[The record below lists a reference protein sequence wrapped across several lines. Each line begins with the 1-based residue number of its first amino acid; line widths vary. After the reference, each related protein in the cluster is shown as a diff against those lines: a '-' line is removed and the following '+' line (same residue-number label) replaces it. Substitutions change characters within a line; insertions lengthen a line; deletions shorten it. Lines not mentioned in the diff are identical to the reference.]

1 MPTIPPFVVEEN
13 KKQSVLPSLQLDGD
27 NQPLIPSL
35 EETVG
40 KSLTE
45 KQKQLLEA
53 QVKLGTGEEVVVV
66 DDADSVRNQASE
78 KDLNERKVTTYQ
90 ELQQTLQNADATS
103 DIVAGAILKHQDQVS
118 RYNALETKAVEAVV
132 GGPKTHQRTSAIEK
146 VIKDASHDLLVQNLI
161 QEYETE
167 EANENLF
174 EETLDFFK
182 TFFTDPIERGLV
194 DVADSG
200 DKVRLMLSQ
209 IKEAPDADKGQ
220 LVKELKE
227 YLEDNEILG
236 HNPQNIADMLRSA
249 NWSDKEKLTT
259 NVFDFLDVAG
269 IGQLAKPVTK
279 GLGRLAK
286 IPLTRSK
293 APNELINA
301 AKEAGN
307 QEAIVKEILE
317 GEVTKN
323 TLYRDGVEQVESAL
337 RWNSDDEVVT
347 FGRFTDEEIANRQV
361 IDKALDDVFDASSDS
376 EFVQEQLTRYAEE
389 RGIKP
394 DNLVDKIRPNFDDKS
409 FSVVL
414 GDGKGRGF
422 ITSEAAKQYAD
433 EVLGLTKYQIK
444 EAGDGSFKVNAKLS
458 DERVTFGDMKRVIP
472 GLRWLDNIDEQ
483 IQNGVLF
490 SYREAEGFVSM
501 ASKTIQD
508 AWRAANKG
516 MTKKDWVIWDEVA
529 EQGVEAKKWLTP
541 EEFKMKVDG
550 RADAKKLWVAYDNYR
565 KVNDFTYLLAQQVKH
580 RIKKAD
586 GLFTYRAPVL
596 KGVNETFEA
605 KPAEL
610 QNIITGDF
618 VSKPVTILDDASGAR
633 LLENLPRL
641 EMEKLLETHNLV
653 KLDNDASELIS
664 SVAKTKPTRYGLV
677 PKTSQPNEL
686 RTIFTSYS
694 AGGRRYQDSPYFIK
708 VAQVG
713 DDWRGKD
720 LALYAA
726 DTLKEGKQF
735 VDDLNKSLEELAK
748 VQRKELAPETA
759 QDWLSKRA
767 SLAKVEI
774 HTLDDLAK
782 LAEKKNLIKNGK
794 VSPIQVVRDREAVA
808 LGETGYDV
816 DLTDSFSVSS
826 QGNPLTSAR
835 AEERLMNIRG
845 EAGDILNPV
854 AALNKNLENVSRM
867 AAFEP
872 FKARTLEYFVSTF
885 GKNIP
890 SLKNKSLFD
899 ILRLDSLGSGS
910 SQLDLTFK
918 THQQFVKDMLV
929 YEPPASRAWKEKL
942 ESAMVSALDN
952 RPVSILENGSEI
964 LAKKLRKSLGLTQ
977 GKGVNIKKGV
987 STFLDNDPAAQI
999 KGVMFTSKLGLNNP
1013 ASFVL
1018 QAMQG
1023 IHIAGMTK
1031 HGWSGATRSFL
1042 GLRGLFLGE
1051 DALKAVAAKGNK
1063 LGFESADD
1071 YIESIKEFK
1080 RAGFDNIGNNI
1091 ALVDGA
1097 IGFSLGNGGLDFINR
1112 NKNFTFELGELSSRM
1127 TAYQTARLKWLK
1139 EADINPKGLSA
1150 TSKEGREFITNETH
1164 RLMQGM
1170 TRADVQFGMRGIAGI
1185 PFQFA
1190 SYPLRA
1196 TSIFFGKQFSNKEKG
1211 RLLLTYLGLYGTMGI
1226 PVLGGLTDSF
1236 KRTYGDDISP
1246 DTMKAI
1252 TNGLID
1258 SMVKQTLGADTD
1270 FARRAGLGMFA
1281 KDIVDNAVEG
1291 NIFLTLGGPAGQTS
1305 VKLLDTIADS
1315 YQFNRVTSDPVTSAS
1330 LAAIE
1335 GVVNEISTASLLYK
1349 TWVGYHTERLVSM
1362 RNPDKTYGKI
1372 NKTESVLMMLGLPP
1386 SAYEDVSRI
1395 YTDSKIRKEVVKETA
1410 KRVARLHFK
1419 RNELLEEGKI
1429 EEAKMFDEVIATE
1442 LTAAHE
1448 GGLYQEVMKMYR
1460 QETSAR
1466 DNYTRSVNWAIKKNG
1481 LYESDAAIAPDVV
1494 AKELQKRREKE

>member
-1 MPTIPPFVVEEN
+1 MPTIPPFVTAEN
-13 KKQSVLPSLQLDGD
+13 KQQSIIPSLQLDGD
-27 NQPLIPSL
+27 NQAIIPSL

-40 KSLTE
+40 TQLTE
-45 KQKQLLEA
+45 KQKQLLET

-66 DDADSVRNQASE
+66 DDASSIRGQASE
-78 KDLNERKVTTYQ
+78 KDLNERKITTYQ
-90 ELQQTLQNADATS
+90 ELQRTLQNSDATS
-103 DIVAGAILKHQDQVS
+103 DIVAGAILNHQDQVS

-132 GGPKTHQRTSAIEK
+132 GEPKTHQRTSAIEK
-146 VIKDASHDLLVQNLI
+146 VIKDSSHDLLVQNLI

-167 EANENLF
+167 EANENVL

-182 TFFTDPIERGLV
+182 TFFVDPIERATIDL
-194 DVADSG
+194 ADSG
-200 DKVRLMLSQ
+200 DKVRMMLSQ
-209 IKEAPDADKGQ
+209 IKEAPDDAKGK
-220 LVKELKE
+220 LVEDLKE

-236 HNPQNIADMLRSA
+236 HNPQNIADILRSA
-249 NWSDKEKLTT
+249 NWSDKEKLVS
-259 NVFDFLDVAG
+259 NAFDFIDIAG

-279 GLGRLAK
+279 SLGQLARV
-286 IPLTRSK
+286 PLTRSR

-307 QEAIVKEILE
+307 QEAVVKEILE
-317 GEVTKN
+317 SEVGKN

-347 FGRFTDEEIANRQV
+347 FGRFTDEELAKREV
-361 IDKALDDVFDASSDS
+361 MDRALDDVFDASSDS
-376 EFVQEQLTRYAEE
+376 EFIQEQLTRYAEE

-394 DNLVDKIRPNFDDKS
+394 DNLVDIRPDFDDKA
-409 FSVVL
+409 FNVVL

-422 ITSEAAKQYAD
+422 PTSEAAKLYAD
-433 EVLGLTKYQIK
+433 EVLKLNKYQIK
-444 EAGDGSFKVNAKLS
+444 ETGDGSFKVNAKLA
-458 DERVTFGDMKRVIP
+458 DERVTFGEMKRIIP

-483 IQNGVLF
+483 IQNGVLY

-501 ASKTIQD
+501 AAKTIQD
-508 AWRAANKG
+508 SWRTANKG
-516 MTKKDWVIWDEVA
+516 MTKKDWVVWDEVT

-541 EEFKMKVDG
+541 EEFSVKVDG
-550 RADAKKLWVAYDNYR
+550 RADAKKLWIAYDNYR

-580 RIKKAD
+580 RVKKTD
-586 GLFTYRAPVL
+586 GMFTYRAPVL

-605 KPAEL
+605 KPTEL
-610 QNIITGDF
+610 QNIITGEF
-618 VSKPVTILDDASGAR
+618 VSKPVTILDEASGAR
-633 LLENLPRL
+633 LLENLPKQ

-664 SVAKTKPTRYGLV
+664 NIAKTKPTRYGLV

-686 RTIFTSYS
+686 RTFFTSYS

-720 LALYAA
+720 IALYAA
-726 DTLKEGKQF
+726 DTIKEGNKF
-735 VDDLNKSLEELAK
+735 VEDLNKSLDDLVK
-748 VQRKELAPETA
+748 VQRKELAPEIA

-767 SLAKVEI
+767 TLSKVEI

-782 LAEKKNLIKNGK
+782 LAEKKNLIRNGK
-794 VSPIQVVRDREAVA
+794 VNPIQLVRDRESVA

-816 DLTDSFSVSS
+816 DLTDAFSTSS

-867 AAFEP
+867 SAFEP
-872 FKARTLEYFVSTF
+872 FKARTLEYFTSTF
-885 GKNIP
+885 GKNLP

-929 YEPPASRAWKEKL
+929 YEPPASRVWKERL
-942 ESAMVSALDN
+942 EGALVSILDN
-952 RPVSILENGSEI
+952 RPVSALENGSEI
-964 LAKKLRKSLGLTQ
+964 LAKKLRKSMGLTQ

-1063 LGFESADD
+1063 LGFDSADD
-1071 YIESIKEFK
+1071 YLESIKEFK

-1112 NKNFTFELGELSSRM
+1112 NKNFTFEMGELSSRM

-1170 TRADVQFGMRGIAGI
+1170 TRADVQFGMRGVAGI

-1196 TSIFFGKQFSNKEKG
+1196 TSIFFGKQFSKTEKT
-1211 RLLLTYLGLYGTMGI
+1211 RLLLTYMGLYGTMGV
-1226 PVLGGLTDSF
+1226 PVLGGLTGSF
-1236 KRTYGDDISP
+1236 KKTYGDDLDP
-1246 DTMKAI
+1246 DTMKFI
-1252 TNGLID
+1252 TNGIID
-1258 SMVKQTLGADTD
+1258 SMMKQTFDADTD
-1270 FARRAGLGMFA
+1270 FARRAGLGMFV
-1281 KDIVDNAVEG
+1281 KDMVDNTMEG
-1291 NIFLTLGGPAGQTS
+1291 NIFLTLGGPAGQTG

-1315 YQFNRVTSDPVTSAS
+1315 YQFNRVTSNPVTSAS
-1330 LAAIE
+1330 LAAVE

-1349 TWVGYHTERLVSM
+1349 TWVGYHTEKLVSM
-1362 RNPDKTYGKI
+1362 RNPDKVYGKI
-1372 NKTESVLMMLGLPP
+1372 SKTESVLMMLGLPP
-1386 SAYEDVSRI
+1386 AAYEDVSRV
-1395 YTDSKIRKEVVKETA
+1395 YTDSKARKEIVKETA
-1410 KRVARLHFK
+1410 KRMARLHFK
-1419 RNELLEEGKI
+1419 RNELLEEGKV
-1429 EEAKMFDEVIATE
+1429 EEAKVFDEVIATE

-1460 QETSAR
+1460 QETSAK

-1494 AKELQKRREKE
+1494 AKELQKRREK